1 MKEGAIWGTRI
12 LWPALLHLSES
23 SQYIL
28 QRNIFSS
35 ESLEFGLILSQ
46 NDFCNH
52 YSVSSCDWF
61 NKCDDS
67 NRKKLKRILN
77 HKHGSKVMLMKLHF
91 NQWDL
96 TVRVILICPSMQVTQ
111 KTTPDGTKRGLKR
124 KKRATAGKTAREW
137 TDENLIS
144 YSDKLSQ
151 SAQAVVKAM
160 TVQGTSSS

>member
-1 MKEGAIWGTRI
+1 MKATE
-12 LWPALLHLSES
+12 
-23 SQYIL
+23 
-28 QRNIFSS
+28 
-35 ESLEFGLILSQ
+35 
-46 NDFCNH
+46 NDN
-52 YSVSSCDWF
+52 SDKNSMIVIEIEK
-61 NKCDDS
+61 NPK
-67 NRKKLKRILN
+67 N
-77 HKHGSKVMLMKLHF
+77 HKHGSTVMLMKLHF

-111 KTTPDGTKRGLKR
+111 KTTPDGTKRGLKW

-160 TVQGTSSS
+160 TVQGSSSS